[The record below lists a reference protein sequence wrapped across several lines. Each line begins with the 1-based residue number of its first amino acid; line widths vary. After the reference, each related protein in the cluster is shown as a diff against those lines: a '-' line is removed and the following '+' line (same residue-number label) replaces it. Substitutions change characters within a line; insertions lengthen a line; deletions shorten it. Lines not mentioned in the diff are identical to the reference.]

1 MCARLTTSAG
11 EDAPRTRSAHG
22 PHLALTHPAIPSCY
36 SVLALEPADQD
47 ALKSVHE
54 LTEKLKSMGVAVE
67 PGPRRQS
74 QVGDR
79 ASTLMR
85 TATMLKSNRLSV
97 SGHRLSIAAGGAP
110 KDRQSV
116 VAEGGGGSPAA
127 RRGSVAERTS
137 VVAAGNAAG
146 DQLQTTSL

>member
-1 MCARLTTSAG
+1 MCARSTTSAG

-22 PHLALTHPAIPSCY
+22 PHHALAHPATPSRR

>member
-1 MCARLTTSAG
+1 
-11 EDAPRTRSAHG
+11 
-22 PHLALTHPAIPSCY
+22 
-36 SVLALEPADQD
+36 
-47 ALKSVHE
+47 
-54 LTEKLKSMGVAVE
+54 MGVAVE

-116 VAEGGGGSPAA
+116 VAEGGGSPAA

>member
-1 MCARLTTSAG
+1 M
-11 EDAPRTRSAHG
+11 RTRLEHSWRAAHG
-22 PHLALTHPAIPSCY
+22 PHPALAHPLIPRY

-127 RRGSVAERTS
+127 RRG
-137 VVAAGNAAG
+137 
-146 DQLQTTSL
+146 